1 MVYNEK
7 ELKVA
12 SKEKSIRVWLPPVV
26 NKEYELYDYF
36 PRVVN
41 EEKDR
46 QFQVHVRVVGVALA
60 CEVSGILVPGKL
72 FCEAARNGIQIDLY
86 TQPSRGS
93 AAKTIQ
99 QFHANPASYAG

>member
-1 MVYNEK
+1 M
-7 ELKVA
+7 A

-26 NKEYELYDYF
+26 NKEYKLYDYF

-60 CEVSGILVPGKL
+60 CVVGGILVPGKL
-72 FCEAARNGIQIDLY
+72 FCQAAREGLQIDLY
-86 TQPSRGS
+86 THPSRGC

-99 QFHANPASYAG
+99 QSHANPASYAG